1 MDNQVNNPRVTVE
14 LQTADLENL
23 KQILNFSANWLQ
35 KSTAPAIDVLTVVN
49 TIQQLLPQLVPKV
62 EPEKVQETKI
72 PPIPTTTNPAIVQ

>member
-1 MDNQVNNPRVTVE
+1 MDNQVNNPKVTIE

-49 TIQQLLPQLVPKV
+49 TIQQLLPQLVPKA
-62 EPEKVQETKI
+62 EPEKVQETKL
-72 PPIPTTTNPAIVQ
+72 PSLPSNPNPAIVQ